1 MAEVTDA
8 DPELLGQLLRL
19 QRLGVVAVD
28 VGQHFLDDAVG
39 QDIAGD
45 GMGLA
50 QRLTQLGEDFDQVA
64 AFAEVFQR
72 VVPAGRIQAADQPDA
87 VLGVLGQKLE
97 GVLPL
102 GSVGAEE
109 GIQVDLPAAQHAEHV
124 RRQVQVAAAVVPDVG
139 GGGQAVHAEG
149 RDDEDLVRLE
159 QVHVVVQ
166 AEVLPAVD
174 VDVELVEVVAMVLRV
189 VHPFIIRKLG
199 LVFPAIGHGGQDG
212 LADGWCAFHGV
223 PSFLPGL
230 RF

>member
-1 MAEVTDA
+1 MAEVADA

-19 QRLGVVAVD
+19 ERLGVVAVD

-39 QDIAGD
+39 QDVAGD

-50 QRLTQLGEDFDQVA
+50 QGLAQLGEDFDQVA

-72 VVPAGRIQAADQPDA
+72 VVPAGRVQAADQPDA
-87 VLGVLGQKLE
+87 VLGVLRQDLE

-139 GGGQAVHAEG
+139 GGGQAMHAEG

-174 VDVELVEVVAMVLRV
+174 VDVKLVEIMAVILRV
-189 VHPFIIRKLG
+189 VHPFVIGILG
-199 LVFPAIGHGGQDG
+199 LVLPAAGHGGQDG
-212 LADGWCAFHGV
+212 LVDSRRAFHGAPPFLY
-223 PSFLPGL
+223 PS
-230 RF
+230 